1 MNLASG
7 EPSLYMGI
15 DIESGEPGSPDAKY
29 SVAIVN
35 SEGKLLLKSYNATLS
50 RIIRFTWEFRPEAIG
65 VDNVF
70 ELAPNVSKLHKLFNL
85 LPPETKVIQVNV
97 INNQVLTLRDIA
109 KKARVE
115 IGQSKLNPMKTA
127 YIVALLASKGYGT
140 AIFMEE
146 EKTIITISKGRGSK
160 KGGMSQARYQRRVRA
175 SVLHAARKIQEIL
188 DKEGI
193 DYDVHFRGGKGGL
206 DRAVFIVYAPRRK
219 LYGLIRPHRG
229 INYIIKFR
237 TIYGKK
243 LALGSPEIKVERPI
257 VVGIDPGIMV
267 GLAIMD
273 LDGNVLHL
281 ESNKNFD
288 RGSLIETI
296 SRYGKPV
303 IIAVDTAEVPETVK
317 AVASKFQAVIY
328 APSKPLL
335 VSEKINLAKQ
345 ALSGKSPETQH
356 ERDALAAAYKALS
369 IIHSK
374 LDQIDS
380 YLSKIDVDIDYDKVK
395 EAVLKG
401 STVAEAVEAEIQRI
415 LMDEAQ
421 EHSRPRK
428 QNLYCTEEKEDIKI
442 KSLLDQIDKLRV
454 RVQYLEEKN
463 KELQETIKEYEKKL
477 ELCRSN
483 YRKAALSVINGE
495 IDNLKISLNLLEKEL
510 RRKEEELNSSIK
522 MKEKILSLLL
532 KTAKGEKVLARK
544 ITTLTLSSIRRSE
557 RKQGPLRPGEVLYI
571 MNPGTYEV
579 KALKYLSEVNI
590 SAILT
595 DAAST
600 NLSNSLKKFQ
610 IPAFNINNYKP
621 EIIDDY
627 IFIDSKVIDDSL
639 KAKEKLEEKKEKE
652 VLSDLAKIVEEYRKS
667 RKKKLKLTKRA

>member
-7 EPSLYMGI
+7 EPPLYMGI

-35 SEGKLLLKSYNATLS
+35 SEGKLLLKSYGATLS
-50 RIIRFTWEFRPEAIG
+50 RIIRLAWEFRPEAIG

-70 ELAPNVSKLHKLFNL
+70 ELAPNVSRLHKLFNL
-85 LPPETKVIQVNV
+85 LPPETKVVQVNV
-97 INNQVLTLRDIA
+97 INNQVLTLRDVA
-109 KKARVE
+109 KKAHME
-115 IGQSKLNPMKTA
+115 IGLSKLNPMKTA

-140 AIFMEE
+140 AVFMEE
-146 EKTIITISKGRGSK
+146 EKTIITISKGKGSK

-193 DYDVHFRGGKGGL
+193 DYDVHFKGGKGGL
-206 DRAVFIVYAPRRK
+206 DRAVFVVYAPRRK

-229 INYIIKFR
+229 INYVIKFR

-243 LALGSPEIKVERPI
+243 LTLGSPEIKIERPI

-281 ESNKNFD
+281 ESSKNFD

-303 IIAVDTAEVPETVK
+303 IMAVDTAEVPEAVK
-317 AVASKFQAVIY
+317 AVASKFQAVVY
-328 APSKPLL
+328 APSKPLS
-335 VSEKINLAKQ
+335 VSEKISLARQ
-345 ALSGKSPETQH
+345 ALNGKSPETQH

-369 IIHSK
+369 IIRSK

-415 LMDEAQ
+415 LMDETQ
-421 EHSRPRK
+421 EHPKPKR
-428 QNLYCTEEKEDIKI
+428 QDLYCTEVKENAKVS
-442 KSLLDQIDKLRV
+442 SLLDQIDELRARV
-454 RVQYLEEKN
+454 RYLEEKN
-463 KELQETIKEYEKKL
+463 KELQEAIMEYKKKI

-483 YRKAALSVINGE
+483 YRKEALSVINGE
-495 IDNLKISLNLLEKEL
+495 IDSLKVTLRLLQEEL
-510 RRKEEELNSSIK
+510 RKKEEELNSLAEV
-522 MKEKILSLLL
+522 KERILSLLL
-532 KTAKGEKVLARK
+532 KVVRGEKILARK

-557 RKQGPLRPGEVLYI
+557 REQGPLRPGEVLYVT
-571 MNPGTYEV
+571 NPGTYEV
-579 KALKYLSEVNI
+579 KALEYLSQTNI
-590 SAILT
+590 SAVLT
-595 DAAST
+595 DVESP
-600 NLSNSLKKFQ
+600 NLSNSLRRFR
-610 IPAFNINNYKP
+610 IPVFNINDYKP
-621 EIIDDY
+621 EIVEEY
-627 IFIDSKVIDDSL
+627 IFVDSKVVDDSI
-639 KAKEKLEEKKEKE
+639 KAKEKLEEKE
-652 VLSDLAKIVEEYRKS
+652 DLLDLGRIIEEYRKN
-667 RKKKLKLTKRA
+667 RKKELKMTRRV